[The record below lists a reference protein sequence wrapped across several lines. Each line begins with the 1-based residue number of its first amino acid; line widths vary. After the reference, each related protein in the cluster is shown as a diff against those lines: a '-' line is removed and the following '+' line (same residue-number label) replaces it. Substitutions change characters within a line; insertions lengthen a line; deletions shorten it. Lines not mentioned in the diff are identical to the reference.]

1 MYNIAIFIVRQANF
15 KGWKSDGFR
24 VQHTCAC
31 IFNCTFWYAMHLA
44 VHYCRIFYNSHLKI
58 PPETIPACQ
67 VTALMPFHTIT
78 AFRTTCATGYW
89 TKEKVTHRCE
99 KACLS
104 TLIPQKIQPGD
115 CYLSQPILR
124 LFSIPQKLGSGNSQS
139 IFMILFK
146 MKLFMVGGFVFSVD
160 IRTFISLFL
169 IKEVYMSPKSQ
180 DDWSIIQ

>member
-124 LFSIPQKLGSGNSQS
+124 LFQFHRNWAQA
-139 IFMILFK
+139 ILKAYLWFCSK
-146 MKLFMVGGFVFSVD
+146 WN
-160 IRTFISLFL
+160 FL
-169 IKEVYMSPKSQ
+169 WWVALYLV
-180 DDWSIIQ
+180 